1 MHGQPSTHLG
11 GSTLAAST
19 IAAASGGGG
28 GLHHGGGIK
37 MDRKHSLPSSGG
49 GHHSLIGRDLAA
61 TAASYLGQDSFSFD
75 QLQPHIQT
83 SSSSV
88 TGNITG
94 GPSGLGMNS
103 GNVIGHQG
111 GTHQQGQSGS
121 STNIGNV
128 SGAGSYPLQHIG
140 AGGSAIAAA
149 ASQAIAATQQLTGRR
164 TVSRPG

>member
-1 MHGQPSTHLG
+1 M
-11 GSTLAAST
+11 
-19 IAAASGGGG
+19 
-28 GLHHGGGIK
+28 HHGGGIK
-37 MDRKHSLPSSGG
+37 LDRKHSLPSSAGS
-49 GHHSLIGRDLAA
+49 HHSLIGRDLASVS
-61 TAASYLGQDSFSFD
+61 ASYLGQESFSFD

-94 GPSGLGMNS
+94 GPSGLQMNS
-103 GNVIGHQG
+103 GNVIGAG

-121 STNIGNV
+121 STGNV
-128 SGAGSYPLQHIG
+128 TGAGSYPLQHIG

-164 TVSRPG
+164 TVRVF